1 MLNIRADTR
10 TLDLMRI
17 IRGMYSANLIAVI
30 VVNVCGVYPR
40 YINDIHGNTVVQEKS
55 TGFHVLELHGF
66 TVGVTSSIFVGAALT
81 ICATYVAFRLGLG
94 RVFNACC
101 CSRCSEERQQTS
113 ELTVPTVPS
122 APQAV
127 QLIPAVQQTQG
138 AISTAVQHRSN
149 SDGNMGPGNLGPFTV
164 KIVR

>member
-1 MLNIRADTR
+1 
-10 TLDLMRI
+10 
-17 IRGMYSANLIAVI
+17 MYLANLVALV

-40 YINDIHGNTVVQEKS
+40 YINDIHGNTVVQDKS
-55 TGFHVLELHGF
+55 TGFHVLELHGYSM
-66 TVGVTSSIFVGAALT
+66 GVTSSIFVGAALT

-94 RVFNACC
+94 RVINMCC
-101 CSRCSEERQQTS
+101 CSKCSQDRQQTS

-127 QLIPAVQQTQG
+127 QLIPAVQQAQAT
-138 AISTAVQHRSN
+138 ISTAVQPRSN
-149 SDGNMGPGNLGPFTV
+149 SEGNIGPGNLGPFTV